1 MSLIDRFD
9 PPPARHVYR
18 WDLDKTYL
26 KTEFDTF
33 GDLLRTAFQKA
44 EEKVN
49 VPGTAALMR
58 ELRNHG
64 VTPNRVCIISGSP
77 RQMRSVLEEKLRLD
91 GNTWDELVLKPNISN
106 MLRGRFRAVRGQL
119 GYKLPALLES
129 RARTHVDAQE
139 TLFGDDA
146 EADGF
151 IYSLYSDL
159 VAGRVDL
166 KTLEK
171 ILEAGELYEDQA
183 ATCLQLAE
191 QIEKAEIT
199 RRIFIHLDRRSPPA
213 KFSKYGPRLVP
224 IYNYFQAAL
233 VLMADGQLG
242 ALSVL
247 KVAAEMVTNYGY
259 GVLTLGNSFQDLV
272 RRGFPVANL
281 AAKLADAIVGDSTLS
296 AALRPAPDIFAAF
309 AKRIASLG
317 VTPPPPQPVT
327 VDYLALLDDARP
339 RKHGKPKKA
348 GG

>member
-1 MSLIDRFD
+1 MSLLDRFD

-58 ELRNHG
+58 ELRQNG

-77 RQMRSVLEEKLRLD
+77 RQMRAVLEEKLRLD

-129 RARTHVDAQE
+129 RARTPLEAEE

-146 EADGF
+146 EADAF

-159 VAGRVDL
+159 VAGRVDGP
-166 KTLEK
+166 TLEK
-171 ILEAGELYEDQA
+171 ILEAGELYDDQA
-183 ATCLQLAE
+183 ETCLQLAA
-191 QIEKAEIT
+191 QIEKSEIT

-213 KFSKYGPRLVP
+213 RFSRYGPRVVP

-233 VLMADGQLG
+233 VLMTDGQLG
-242 ALSVL
+242 SISVL
-247 KVAAEMVTNYGY
+247 KVAAEMVANYGY
-259 GVLTLGNSFQDLV
+259 SVLTLGNSFQDLV
-272 RRGFPVANL
+272 RRGLPVAGL
-281 AAKLADAIVGDSTLS
+281 AVKLAEAITSDNPLTQV
-296 AALRPAPDIFAAF
+296 LRPAPDIFAAF
-309 AKRIASLG
+309 AKRIAALG
-317 VTPPPPQPVT
+317 AVPAPPPPVQ

-339 RKHGKPKKA
+339 RKHGRPKQA
-348 GG
+348 AR